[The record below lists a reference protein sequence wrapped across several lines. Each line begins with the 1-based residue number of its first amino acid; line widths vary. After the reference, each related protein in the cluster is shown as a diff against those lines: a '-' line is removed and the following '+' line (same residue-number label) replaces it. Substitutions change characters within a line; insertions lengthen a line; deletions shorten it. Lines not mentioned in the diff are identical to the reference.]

1 MSGNAVTY
9 RLGRNCKLYEG
20 TAGAEAATEVTHA
33 ADVTFNAT
41 RDKIEITDRLLAA
54 TGWKGYANGLIDGT
68 LTIQARKVK
77 NDAAVGALRNAF
89 KTGGPI
95 SLKILNGTDG
105 DGVKG
110 DFIVSDFN
118 ESQPINGAVDI
129 NFTAYPTI
137 TDDSFPPTYIDETSG
152 SSSGD

>member
-77 NDAAVGALRNAF
+77 TTRPSPPSATPSRPA
-89 KTGGPI
+89 GPFR
-95 SLKILNGTDG
+95 SR
-105 DGVKG
+105 
-110 DFIVSDFN
+110 S
-118 ESQPINGAVDI
+118 
-129 NFTAYPTI
+129 
-137 TDDSFPPTYIDETSG
+137 
-152 SSSGD
+152 

>member
-33 ADVTFNAT
+33 ADVTTNAT
-41 RDKIEITDRLLAA
+41 REKINVTDRQLAA
-54 TGWKGYANGLIDGT
+54 LGFNGYAAGLADLAI
-68 LTIQARKVK
+68 TIQARRVV
-77 NDAAVGALRNAF
+77 NDAAVGAIRTAF
-89 KTGGPI
+89 KGATPI
-95 SLKILNGTDG
+95 SLKVLNGATG
-105 DGVKG
+105 EGVKG
-110 DFIVSDFN
+110 DFVISDFN

-137 TDDSFPPTYIDETSG
+137 TDDSFPPTWIDET
-152 SSSGD
+152 D